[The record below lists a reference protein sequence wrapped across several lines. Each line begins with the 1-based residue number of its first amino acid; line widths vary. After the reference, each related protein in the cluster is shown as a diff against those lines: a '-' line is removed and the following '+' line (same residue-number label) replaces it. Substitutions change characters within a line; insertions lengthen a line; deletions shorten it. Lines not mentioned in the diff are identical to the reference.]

1 MKHPSLLILQYS
13 NRLNR
18 KVKETI
24 SQSIKS
30 KYEQPIS
37 GSYHNRCCIM

>member
-1 MKHPSLLILQYS
+1 MKHPSLLNLQYS

-18 KVKETI
+18 NVKETI

-30 KYEQPIS
+30 KYEQLIS
-37 GSYHNRCCIM
+37 GSCHNRCCIK